1 MAAMIY
7 YLLTLLFLAFG
18 VFVTYRGIVS
28 LRRGVYK
35 SWWPSWL
42 RAGPPEYTGR
52 PATTKSVLDIMFG
65 GFLILLTLLYLA
77 SAYANR

>member
-7 YLLTLLFLAFG
+7 LVLVMLFLAFG
-18 VFVTYRGIVS
+18 VFTAYRGLVS

-65 GFLILLTLLYLA
+65 SFLVLLTLLYLS
-77 SAYANR
+77 SAFANR